1 MDKRFLMFLLLS
13 LAVIWGNG
21 LLMGWLQGPQPQAV
35 DQQAAVQ
42 PKDAKQK
49 DKPGAAKDAP
59 KKAADSVA
67 AVTAARP
74 AADAQPTVA
83 PPKPAIAEQ
92 WLTLGSADPAS
103 PYRMLVTLT
112 NRGAAVA
119 RIELNSERFR
129 NLEDH
134 AGYLGHLAVQPVAGG
149 KPGALVQVV
158 GPGTPADRAGLKPGD
173 VLLSVNGA
181 KVQGAASLREALAE
195 SRPRQQVKLDVLR
208 AGKPATLTATLER
221 PPMEV
226 VKPEGSDPL
235 SLLLTLNSL
244 DGQTLE
250 PPKPVEVDVI
260 DPAVNAELPGL
271 KLRNGN
277 WEVVSSDASH
287 AKFRWVLEPEQIELI
302 KTYQLAQAKADA
314 GDDQPA
320 YHLTFNV
327 EIRNLADKE
336 QKLAYQ
342 LDGPTGLPDEGWWY
356 ATKIS
361 HEMFGAAGLRD
372 VAAGYLLPDG
382 RFKPVVISS
391 RSLAEVDE
399 DEPAE
404 KMMPTDPGDRVA
416 FIGVDA
422 QYFAA
427 VLIPNQG
434 EKEDWI
440 AGTQPL
446 RVGPIP
452 EDKAEKVRVNTSC
465 RVISEEFKLPPGGSV
480 QNSFTFFA
488 GPKKPDILA
497 NYDYISDLVY
507 YGWFGWVAK
516 PMLGILHFFHSIVRN
531 YGIAIIMLTV
541 LVRSCMFPLSRK
553 QALNAQRMQELQPEI
568 KKINE
573 KFKGNAEARTKA
585 TQDLFRKH
593 SYNPF
598 SGCLPMFI
606 QLPIFIGLYRSL
618 SVDVELRQAALIPGL
633 EWCSNLAA
641 PDMLFYWGNF
651 MPGMVISWLGPY
663 FNLLPCFTVALFLVQ
678 QKMFMPPP
686 TDEQTAMQQ
695 KMMKYMM
702 VIIGVMFFKVAS
714 GLCIYFIAS
723 SLWGIAERKLLPK
736 TTPNPQS
743 AGQPAT
749 PAKLTT
755 TAPTGNGDG
764 VMSSKARKKERR
776 GK

>member
-1 MDKRFLMFLLLS
+1 PPAD
-13 LAVIWGNG
+13 V
-21 LLMGWLQGPQPQAV
+21 
-35 DQQAAVQ
+35 
-42 PKDAKQK
+42 KQK
-49 DKPGAAKDAP
+49 DKAAAKDKGQDAAEKADESAP
-59 KKAADSVA
+59 AAAQPAPDEPPAIVA
-67 AVTAARP
+67 A
-74 AADAQPTVA
+74 QPEI
-83 PPKPAIAEQ
+83 PER

-119 RIELNSERFR
+119 RVELNSPRFR
-129 NLEDH
+129 NLEDQT
-134 AGYLGHLAVQPVAGG
+134 GYLGHLAAQAVAARQPGM
-149 KPGALVQVV
+149 LVRVV

-173 VLLSVNGA
+173 VLLSVNGV
-181 KVQGAASLREALAE
+181 KVEGPASFREALAE
-195 SRPRQQVKLDVLR
+195 TRPRQQLQLEVLR
-208 AGKPATLTATLER
+208 NGERSTLTATLER

-226 VKPEGSDPL
+226 VRPEGSDPL

-244 DGQTLE
+244 DGQKLE
-250 PPKPVEVDVI
+250 PAKAVEADPI

-271 KLRNGN
+271 NLREGN
-277 WEVVSSDASH
+277 WEVVSSDATH
-287 AKFRWVLEPEQIELI
+287 AKFRRTLGPQKLELI
-302 KTYQLAQAKADA
+302 KTYRLAKAKPDE

-320 YHLTFNV
+320 YHLTFDV
-327 EIRNLADKE
+327 EIRNLGDTE
-336 QKLAYQ
+336 STVAYQ

-361 HEMFGAAGLRD
+361 HTTFGGAGLRD
-372 VAAGYLLPDG
+372 VVAGYFLPGG
-382 RFKPVVISS
+382 RFKPAVITS
-391 RSLAEVDE
+391 RALAAADE
-399 DEPAE
+399 DEPAQ
-404 KMMPTDPGDRVA
+404 KMMYTEPEDRVQY
-416 FIGVDA
+416 IGIDA

-427 VLIPNQG
+427 VLLPQQADNQ
-434 EKEDWI
+434 DWI

-446 RVGPIP
+446 RVGPLP
-452 EDKAEKVRVNTSC
+452 KEKAEWVRINTSC
-465 RVISEEFKLPPGGSV
+465 RLISNDFKLPPGGSL
-480 QNSFTFFA
+480 QHTYTFFA

-497 NYDYISDLVY
+497 NYDYIGDLVY
-507 YGWFGWVAK
+507 YGWFGWVSV
-516 PMLGILHFFHSIVRN
+516 PMLGILHFFHDHVVFN

-553 QALNAQRMQELQPEI
+553 QALNAQRMQELQPRI
-568 KKINE
+568 KEINE
-573 KFKGNAEARTKA
+573 KHKGNAEARTKA
-585 TQDLFRKH
+585 TQELFRKH
-593 SYNPF
+593 NYNPF

-633 EWCSNLAA
+633 DWCSNLAA

-651 MPGMVISWLGPY
+651 MPGFVISWLGPY

-695 KMMKYMM
+695 NMMKYMM
-702 VIIGVMFFKVAS
+702 VFIGVMFFKVAS

-736 TTPNPQS
+736 TTPSPQAS
-743 AGQPAT
+743 GQPSLA
-749 PAKLTT
+749 AKLAAAATSSG
-755 TAPTGNGDG
+755 GNGTA
-764 VMSSKARKKERR
+764 SSKARKKERR